1 MKKKPY
7 LYFLALTAL
16 CSCGNNEPEFD
27 ATGTFEA
34 TEVTVSAQITGKI
47 EAFNI
52 VEGQQVTANAVL
64 GAIDATQL
72 RLKKQQL
79 ATQQS
84 QLNAAKRQTSATQ
97 EQLNAN
103 RMAIDSRVLNL
114 ETQIASIQQQ
124 IDNQKK
130 EKQRFSELLKD
141 GAATRKQV
149 EEIGYQISVL
159 QKQLA
164 ATREQLASTNAS
176 LAEQSKGLGAQI
188 EGLGAQNE
196 GVDAQSQ
203 NINVQ
208 QSQLDEQISNTQIIS
223 PITGTILEKYMER
236 GEFAITGKP
245 LFKVADTKHMIMRAY
260 ITSEQLQKVRVGQ
273 RVKVFA
279 NYGNGE
285 RKEYPGTITWI
296 SSRSE
301 FTPKTIL
308 TDDERADLVYAV
320 KIAVNNDGYIKIGM
334 YGEVKLLTSSAQS
347 K

>member
-1 MKKKPY
+1 MN
-7 LYFLALTAL
+7 
-16 CSCGNNEPEFD
+16 SW
-27 ATGTFEA
+27 
-34 TEVTVSAQITGKI
+34 
-47 EAFNI
+47 
-52 VEGQQVTANAVL
+52 
-64 GAIDATQL
+64 
-72 RLKKQQL
+72 
-79 ATQQS
+79 
-84 QLNAAKRQTSATQ
+84 
-97 EQLNAN
+97 
-103 RMAIDSRVLNL
+103 
-114 ETQIASIQQQ
+114 
-124 IDNQKK
+124 
-130 EKQRFSELLKD
+130 KD

-208 QSQLDEQISNTQIIS
+208 QSQLDDQISNTQIIS

-285 RKEYPGTITWI
+285 REGI
-296 SSRSE
+296 SWNYHVDKQQKR
-301 FTPKTIL
+301 
-308 TDDERADLVYAV
+308 VH
-320 KIAVNNDGYIKIGM
+320 
-334 YGEVKLLTSSAQS
+334 AQDHIDR
-347 K
+347 